1 VLTLQQAR
9 IKCRQALNQIAN
21 GEDIFDNKSQLRL
34 VPTFASF
41 VEDHYLPYIKSYKR
55 SWNTDVSMLKVHL
68 LKRFGK
74 MYMDEITLNH
84 IIKMHYE
91 RKASGGAPGS
101 ANRLLVLMRYIF
113 NLAIKWNTPGIKSN
127 PTKGIP
133 LMEENN
139 KRERYL
145 SVDEAQRL
153 YNAVCQSDVHMLQY
167 IVPMLIL
174 TGARK
179 REVLDA
185 KWNDFDLGRRLWRIP
200 TTKSGKARFVPLS
213 DGAIGLL
220 QTVPRLEGVDY
231 VFPHPKKGVPYASI
245 FYAWNKARTL
255 AGLTDLR
262 LHDLRH
268 SHASFLVNAGRTLYE
283 VQHILGHSQ
292 VSTTQ
297 RYAHLSPDTLLAA
310 TNSVHKAL
318 GNMFVP
324 RIGSVIDTKEE

>member
-1 VLTLQQAR
+1 MALLKFTQASVNTAKCPANQTKQELTDLNCKGLVLEVRKSVGKTYYLRYTNHRGRQRQFRLGNAKVLTLQQAR

-91 RKASGGAPGS
+91 RKTSGGAPGS

-153 YNAVCQSDVHMLQY
+153 YNAVC
-167 IVPMLIL
+167 
-174 TGARK
+174 
-179 REVLDA
+179 
-185 KWNDFDLGRRLWRIP
+185 
-200 TTKSGKARFVPLS
+200 
-213 DGAIGLL
+213 
-220 QTVPRLEGVDY
+220 
-231 VFPHPKKGVPYASI
+231 
-245 FYAWNKARTL
+245 
-255 AGLTDLR
+255 
-262 LHDLRH
+262 
-268 SHASFLVNAGRTLYE
+268 
-283 VQHILGHSQ
+283 
-292 VSTTQ
+292 
-297 RYAHLSPDTLLAA
+297 
-310 TNSVHKAL
+310 
-318 GNMFVP
+318 
-324 RIGSVIDTKEE
+324 